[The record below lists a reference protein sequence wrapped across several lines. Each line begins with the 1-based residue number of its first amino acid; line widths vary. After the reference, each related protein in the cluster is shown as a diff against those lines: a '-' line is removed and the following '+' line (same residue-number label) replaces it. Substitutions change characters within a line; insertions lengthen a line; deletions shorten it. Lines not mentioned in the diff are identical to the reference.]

1 MSKIG
6 RKWDGSDPRSHGGA
20 TRDMRCREDVVSE
33 RVFPRHVSP
42 TPVSPTPV
50 TPTPVTLETIQAHVM
65 EVDEFESV
73 KLGKIV
79 AEYCYVAK
87 KRQLN
92 FPQPN

>member
-6 RKWDGSDPRSHGGA
+6 RKWDGSDPRSHGG
-20 TRDMRCREDVVSE
+20 TTCDERYLGDVPSEDVS
-33 RVFPRHVSP
+33 HS
-42 TPVSPTPV
+42 VSPTPV